1 MPTGKIKAFQDNG
14 AGGFQ
19 ECETEVFESSEKTA
33 VATINKQ
40 VASIVTKSANFTFA
54 LSEAGAY
61 VRSTSA
67 TAITATIDT
76 EANVNFPV
84 GTILTIRQAGAGQ
97 VTVSGGL
104 GVTLN
109 GDRKTAAQHKSL
121 QIIKVAGDVFDIIGG
136 VA

>member
-1 MPTGKIKAFQDNG
+1 MAADQIRAFKDSGSGSFVEVDTEEYTAANKA
-14 AGGFQ
+14 
-19 ECETEVFESSEKTA
+19 A

-40 VASIVTKSANFTFA
+40 VASIVTKTANFTFA
-54 LSEAGAY
+54 LTEAGAY
-61 VRSTSA
+61 IRSTSA
-67 TAITATIDT
+67 TAIIATIDIDT
-76 EANVNFPV
+76 NVSFPI

-97 VTVSGGL
+97 VTVSYGI

-121 QIIKVAGDVFDIIGG
+121 QIIKVANDTWDVIGG

>member
-1 MPTGKIKAFQDNG
+1 MAADQIRAFKDSGSGSFVEVDTEEYTTANKA
-14 AGGFQ
+14 
-19 ECETEVFESSEKTA
+19 A
-33 VATINKQ
+33 VTTINKQ
-40 VASIVTKSANFTFA
+40 VASIVTKTANFTFA

-97 VTVSGGL
+97 VTVTGGL

-121 QIIKVAGDVFDIIGG
+121 QIIKVASDVFDIIGG